1 MESRLLRRRAHRRV
15 PHLPCPTEGT
25 GHSLRADNSQVCNV
39 RPSREKSESM
49 EKVVMDGQ
57 ETPLLPKGQM
67 TDRDSEALGNR
78 GSAANTGLENGGSV
92 RSVAVSRNSL
102 HA

>member
-1 MESRLLRRRAHRRV
+1 
-15 PHLPCPTEGT
+15 
-25 GHSLRADNSQVCNV
+25 
-39 RPSREKSESM
+39 
-49 EKVVMDGQ
+49 
-57 ETPLLPKGQM
+57 M

-78 GSAANTGLENGGSV
+78 GSAVNTDSENDESV